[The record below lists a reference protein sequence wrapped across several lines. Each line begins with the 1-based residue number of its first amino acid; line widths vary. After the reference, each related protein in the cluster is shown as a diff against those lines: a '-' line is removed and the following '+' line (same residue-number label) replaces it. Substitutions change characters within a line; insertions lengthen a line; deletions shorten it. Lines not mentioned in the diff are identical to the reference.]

1 MWQGQSATHA
11 DGSQALTVLLHQS
24 NENDCEKD
32 KKGRDTQQWRVEGP
46 TMAGKEISKAVFAGG
61 SGQPLRN
68 ASAGDSGELDDS
80 CLRDQRGQPSGAPA
94 PLRHRLGVQSK
105 S

>member
-1 MWQGQSATHA
+1 
-11 DGSQALTVLLHQS
+11 
-24 NENDCEKD
+24 
-32 KKGRDTQQWRVEGP
+32 
-46 TMAGKEISKAVFAGG
+46 MAGKEISKAVFAGG